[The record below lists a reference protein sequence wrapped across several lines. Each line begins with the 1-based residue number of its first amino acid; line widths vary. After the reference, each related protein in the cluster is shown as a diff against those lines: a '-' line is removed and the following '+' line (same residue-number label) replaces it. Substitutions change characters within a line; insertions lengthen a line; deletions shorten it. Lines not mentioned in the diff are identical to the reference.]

1 MKNFCASDGHVAFN
15 PPGTERSARTRIV
28 RIADKT
34 RNDNLGTFP
43 DFKGIDEVPTHGVSV
58 GPATMVDVSAIVIMQ
73 LIGEHKAQAF
83 QRISAATNYQ
93 SDWPSTI
100 VRECK
105 NYYILADKAAAKI

>member
-1 MKNFCASDGHVAFN
+1 
-15 PPGTERSARTRIV
+15 
-28 RIADKT
+28 
-34 RNDNLGTFP
+34 
-43 DFKGIDEVPTHGVSV
+43 
-58 GPATMVDVSAIVIMQ
+58 MVDVSAIVIMQ